1 MKSAY
6 ALLAL
11 LALAGCQSLPTGD
24 RGSIWYSLPPG
35 TRLVLNRPLTIPAQR
50 THVML
55 QHGRV
60 LPGADSRSVACR
72 FEVRDLGPRVI
83 EPDTFL
89 ITDYS
94 SQREWEHH
102 PYSRRYYKTLRLKSE
117 RQADIL
123 PMVCEY
129 FDWPELGRPV
139 TQAAIEEALGGYFTF
154 SYPGTG
160 TP

>member
-6 ALLAL
+6 AILAVL
-11 LALAGCQSLPTGD
+11 ILTGCQSLATGD
-24 RGSIWYSLPPG
+24 RTSIWYRLPSG
-35 TRLVLNRPLTIPAQR
+35 TQLVLNRPLTIPAQR
-50 THVML
+50 AHVML
-55 QHGRV
+55 QHGEV
-60 LPGADSRSVACR
+60 LPAADSGTVACR

-94 SQREWEHH
+94 SQQEWEHY

-117 RQADIL
+117 HQAGIL

-139 TQAAIEEALGGYFTF
+139 TQAAIEAALGDYFTF
-154 SYPGTG
+154 RYPA